1 MDRPI
6 GRRAW
11 LSALAGGVGLAAVA
25 CQSSGQSSEL
35 NTPDGR
41 VVQWQDDTMLIL
53 VSGLQDQYQVGDVIQ
68 FNVLLNN
75 QTNQVVDARVRSKLL
90 GLGDQA
96 VVQAEPVQLEVETM
110 DASNV
115 DQELPTGRTLPPGD
129 YTVSVEVPPWV
140 VAGRE
145 TGSGARL
152 RAPVKVVAAASG

>member
-11 LSALAGGVGLAAVA
+11 FSALAGGVGLAAVA
-25 CQSSGQSSEL
+25 CQSGAESTEL
-35 NTPDGR
+35 NTPEGR
-41 VVQWQDDTMLIL
+41 VIQWQGDTMLIL
-53 VSGLQDQYQVGDVIQ
+53 VAGLHDQYQVGDVIK

-75 QTNQVVDARVRSKLL
+75 QSNQVVDAKVRSKLL
-90 GLGDQA
+90 GLGDQP
-96 VVQAEPVQLEVETM
+96 VVQAEPVQLTVETQ

-115 DQELPTGRTLPPGD
+115 DQELPTGNQLPPGD
-129 YTVSVEVPPWV
+129 YTVSVEVPPWE

-152 RAPVKVVAAASG
+152 RAPIKVVPASSG

>member
-11 LSALAGGVGLAAVA
+11 FSTLVGGVGLAAVA
-25 CQSSGQSSEL
+25 CQSGGESTEL
-35 NTPDGR
+35 STPEGR
-41 VVQWQDDTMLIL
+41 VIQWQGDTMLIL
-53 VSGLQDQYQVGDVIQ
+53 VSGLQDQYQVGDVIT

-75 QTNQVVDARVRSKLL
+75 QSNQVVVAKIRSKLL
-90 GLGDQA
+90 GLGDQP
-96 VVQAEPVQLEVETM
+96 VVQAEPVQVTVETQ

-115 DQELPTGRTLPPGD
+115 DQELPTGNQLPPGD
-129 YTVSVEVPPWV
+129 YTVSVEVPPWE

-152 RAPVKVVAAASG
+152 RAPVKVVPASSG